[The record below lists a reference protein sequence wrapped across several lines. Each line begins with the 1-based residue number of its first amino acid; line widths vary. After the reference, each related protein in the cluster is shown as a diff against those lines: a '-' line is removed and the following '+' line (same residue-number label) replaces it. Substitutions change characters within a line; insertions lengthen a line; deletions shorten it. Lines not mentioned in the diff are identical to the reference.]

1 MTKYLRNQAVTVVS
15 VLLAPLMARAATY
28 YVATTGKDSAAGTE
42 AAPWASMAHAQSVAA
57 PGDTV
62 YFRDGTYAYTSGLT
76 SCGSSTS
83 TVNAI
88 LFNKSG
94 TSGNRINYWA
104 YAGEKPVFDFSGIKD
119 SCRVTGFQVQASWL
133 YFKGLTLTG
142 TPQNVNTNH
151 ESWAIYVNGG
161 SNNIF
166 ELLDIHH
173 NMGPGIFIKHG
184 ANNLVLNCDSHHN
197 YDPNSGSA
205 SAPGGDAGG
214 NADGFGCHIAAG
226 DTGNVFRGCRAWWN
240 SDDGWDFIQAQEVVT
255 VENSW
260 AWYNGYIADTMNTT
274 ANGNGNGFKAGG
286 YDLVAADVPANPPKH
301 VVQNCLSV
309 SNKAAGFY
317 ENHHAAADCFYNNTS
332 YNNHSDFNLLG
343 VGSDGTSSLNLGFLR
358 NNIAFGGTLLSN
370 NTGSGVDSAYNT
382 WDTSLGV
389 TVTAAD
395 FQSVVITGLD
405 GPRQAD
411 GTLPDIPN
419 FHLAAGSKLID
430 KGTNVGLPYAGSA
443 PDLGCFETGLAAGA
457 GGGGGTSGSGGT
469 TGSGG
474 APGTGGA
481 PITGGASGSGGAAA
495 TGGKIGTGGAL
506 AGGGSTATGGRSG
519 SGGAGGS
526 GGSSAIGGN
535 GGEAGGAVTT
545 GGATGGFAGNGGAS
559 TTGPAGAGGSA
570 ATGGSQ
576 AGGATS
582 GTTTTTGTPPA
593 NGGCSCHIATGQ
605 TTSSAGLVLCGLVMV
620 ALRRRKRR

>member
-1 MTKYLRNQAVTVVS
+1 MRRAWRPRVTRS
-15 VLLAPLMARAATY
+15 I
-28 YVATTGKDSAAGTE
+28 SA
-42 AAPWASMAHAQSVAA
+42 S
-57 PGDTV
+57 
-62 YFRDGTYAYTSGLT
+62 GTYAYTSGLT

-104 YAGEKPVFDFSGIKD
+104 YTGEKPVFDFSGIKD
-119 SCRVTGFQVQASWL
+119 ACRITGFQVQASWL

-226 DTGNVFRGCRAWWN
+226 DTGNVFQGCRAWWN

-286 YDLVAADVPANPPKH
+286 YDLIAADVPANPPKH
-301 VVQNCLSV
+301 IVQNCLSV

-317 ENHHAAADCFYNNTS
+317 ENHHAAADYFYNNTS
-332 YNNHSDFNLLG
+332 YNNHPDFNLLG

-358 NNIAFGGTLLSN
+358 NNIAFGGALLSN
-370 NTGSGVDSAYNT
+370 NTGSGVDSAYNS
-382 WDTSLGV
+382 WDASVGV

-395 FQSVVITGLD
+395 FQNVSITGLD

-411 GTLPDIPN
+411 GSLPDIPN
-419 FHLAAGSKLID
+419 FHLAAGSKLD
-430 KGTNVGLPYAGSA
+430 RQGDERWPSLCRQCPGSRVFRNRF
-443 PDLGCFETGLAAGA
+443 G
-457 GGGGGTSGSGGT
+457 
-469 TGSGG
+469 
-474 APGTGGA
+474 
-481 PITGGASGSGGAAA
+481 
-495 TGGKIGTGGAL
+495 
-506 AGGGSTATGGRSG
+506 
-519 SGGAGGS
+519 
-526 GGSSAIGGN
+526 
-535 GGEAGGAVTT
+535 
-545 GGATGGFAGNGGAS
+545 
-559 TTGPAGAGGSA
+559 
-570 ATGGSQ
+570 
-576 AGGATS
+576 
-582 GTTTTTGTPPA
+582 
-593 NGGCSCHIATGQ
+593 
-605 TTSSAGLVLCGLVMV
+605 
-620 ALRRRKRR
+620 RRRWRGRRRRGIG